1 MSDQAPSSKGS
12 PNDFLKHVI
21 GKPVVVRLVSGI
33 DYRGTLTG
41 LDGHMNIAL
50 EETTEWSEGTQKSV
64 YGDAF
69 VRGNN
74 GAFLVVFAFLHVP
87 LYPFLSACPFMFSG
101 DLCGTRM
108 NGAALTGFLA
118 KTPIA

>member
-1 MSDQAPSSKGS
+1 MSEQVTGSKGS
-12 PNDFLKHVI
+12 PNDFLKNVI

-50 EETTEWSEGTQKSV
+50 EETTEWFEGTQKAF

-74 GAFLVVFAFLHVP
+74 GTLSLSFFLEERRL
-87 LYPFLSACPFMFSG
+87 
-101 DLCGTRM
+101 
-108 NGAALTGFLA
+108 
-118 KTPIA
+118 

>member
-1 MSDQAPSSKGS
+1 MSEQAIGPKGS
-12 PNDFLKHVI
+12 PNDFLKNVI

-50 EETTEWSEGTQKSV
+50 EDTTEWSEGNQKGS

-74 GAFLVVFAFLHVP
+74 GTFLMRFP
-87 LYPFLSACPFMFSG
+87 
-101 DLCGTRM
+101 
-108 NGAALTGFLA
+108 
-118 KTPIA
+118 

>member
-1 MSDQAPSSKGS
+1 MADTSTTGRGSKGS
-12 PNDFLKHVI
+12 PNDFLKAVI
-21 GKPVVVRLVSGI
+21 GTRVVVRLVSGI

-50 EETTEWSEGTQKSV
+50 EETTEWSDGAQKAF

-74 GAFLVVFAFLHVP
+74 GMSFTTSVLH
-87 LYPFLSACPFMFSG
+87 LPFMH
-101 DLCGTRM
+101 R
-108 NGAALTGFLA
+108 TGPYNHASVLF
-118 KTPIA
+118 